1 MGQLKSC
8 YDSFSSS
15 SNALLIYLYSMQVH
29 VHVNLFNVYNT
40 VHKCKYTQ
48 SCDESLN
55 EFKGLKEG
63 RGERREG
70 NVWVD
75 LSLLR
80 KE

>member
-1 MGQLKSC
+1 
-8 YDSFSSS
+8 
-15 SNALLIYLYSMQVH
+15 MQVH

-40 VHKCKYTQ
+40 VHTYTCTQ
-48 SCDESLN
+48 SCDKSLN